1 MEELSN
7 KIRDLIANICDEAD
21 KNQYKNYQIETEIM
35 KLYEQIPKEYIAE
48 DQVSL
53 VLTEDTHLELG
64 NNSTASCRL
73 LVPIED
79 SAPINDG
86 KMTLVGPDISMNLE
100 EKTTLPFAQIVFIQC
115 QRPIT
120 PDLYRKIRL
129 HLSVFNI
136 INGFMIRAVPRKFWI
151 RISGDLIK
159 KDFNFETLAKF
170 LVFHMKKKFLE
181 IEKIEL
187 IFITTAEDKIE
198 DLEKISSHIQELYAD
213 TKLRKKLKEIE
224 SGNIPSDI
232 DDEKKRFDCDY
243 EWSCNECEYNEVCD
257 EIIDIIK
264 KMRDY
269 KKSKSE

>member
-1 MEELSN
+1 
-7 KIRDLIANICDEAD
+7 
-21 KNQYKNYQIETEIM
+21 
-35 KLYEQIPKEYIAE
+35 
-48 DQVSL
+48 
-53 VLTEDTHLELG
+53 
-64 NNSTASCRL
+64 
-73 LVPIED
+73 
-79 SAPINDG
+79 
-86 KMTLVGPDISMNLE
+86 
-100 EKTTLPFAQIVFIQC
+100 
-115 QRPIT
+115 
-120 PDLYRKIRL
+120 
-129 HLSVFNI
+129 
-136 INGFMIRAVPRKFWI
+136 MIRAVPRKFWI